1 MEVNSKARRMLL
13 VVFFSGIVAP
23 IVASD
28 SFLDASM
35 AALLST
41 GEKFDTLLL
50 VFDDDSDSVK
60 ELTNKKV
67 SSDFTLC
74 SFAFQDVQDIFK

>member
-1 MEVNSKARRMLL
+1 MLL
-13 VVFFSGIVAP
+13 AVFFSGIVAP

-60 ELTNKKV
+60 
-67 SSDFTLC
+67 
-74 SFAFQDVQDIFK
+74 